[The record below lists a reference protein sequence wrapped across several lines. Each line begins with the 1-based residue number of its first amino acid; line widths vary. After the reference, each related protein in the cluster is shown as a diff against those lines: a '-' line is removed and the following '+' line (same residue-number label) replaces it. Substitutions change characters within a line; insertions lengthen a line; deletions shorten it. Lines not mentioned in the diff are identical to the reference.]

1 MLLQWFWIPAAL
13 IILVIYQQFRIYL
26 IHRESKRN
34 EELFQIVTENAADM
48 IALVDVKGR
57 RLYNSPAYK
66 RILGYSPTELGETS
80 SFEQI
85 HPDDRFK
92 VLEAAREA
100 RETGIGKRLEYRIKH
115 KDGSWR
121 VLESVASTIRDAQGD
136 VAKLVIVNRDITER
150 KQAEQKLEHHLFH
163 DPLTD
168 LPNRR
173 LFLDRLQSLFVRA
186 QRDSER
192 PYALLLANVDHFKVF
207 NETMGST
214 AGDQIL
220 LEIGRRL
227 GEHLRQDDTI
237 ARRESGGNVGEVA
250 LFRLGG
256 DEFTILARCR
266 RRTQRRAAR
275 SQESAG

>member
-1 MLLQWFWIPAAL
+1 MLLQWFWILAAL
-13 IILVIYQQFRIYL
+13 AILVIYQQVRIYR
-26 IHRESKRN
+26 IRRESKKN

-57 RLYNSPAYK
+57 RLYNSPSYK
-66 RILGYSPTELGETS
+66 RILGYSPAELGETS

-92 VLEAAREA
+92 VLEAARGA

-121 VLESVASTIRDAQGD
+121 VLESIASTICDAKGE

-173 LFLDRLQSLFVRA
+173 LFLDRLQSSFVRA
-186 QRDSER
+186 QRDCER
-192 PYALLLANVDHFKVF
+192 PYALLLVNVDHFKVF

-227 GEHLRQDDTI
+227 GENLRQDDTI
-237 ARRESGGNVGEVA
+237 ARCESGGHVGEAV
-250 LFRLGG
+250 LFR
-256 DEFTILARCR
+256 
-266 RRTQRRAAR
+266 
-275 SQESAG
+275 